1 MDNPNYVN
9 TNFSGYVKDETSGRS
24 KAVLNIDSAGLEA
37 YKAQREKN
45 KKLRNLAGEVDSL
58 KGDMQEIK
66 NLLLQVLG
74 KNNG

>member
-1 MDNPNYVN
+1 MSEPNYVN
-9 TNFSGYVKDETSGRS
+9 TNFAGYVKDETLGHSN
-24 KAVLNIDSAGLEA
+24 AVLNIDSVGYTA
-37 YKAQREKN
+37 YKEQREKN

>member
-1 MDNPNYVN
+1 MEESNYVN
-9 TNFSGYVKDETSGRS
+9 TNFAGYVKDETRGHSN
-24 KAVLNIDSAGLEA
+24 AVLNIDNVGYAA
-37 YKAQREKN
+37 YKQQREKN
-45 KKLRNLAGEVDSL
+45 KKMNNLAEEVDSL